1 MRGLLK
7 KLSEIYTIY
16 IYARLFYDKTKKRD
30 MKQEKAV
37 QRSKKSTGCITGE
50 TRHPQYVIKW

>member
-7 KLSEIYTIY
+7 KLSERYTKY
-16 IYARLFYDKTKKRD
+16 MQDYFYDKTKKRD
-30 MKQEKAV
+30 IKQEKAI
-37 QRSKKSTGCITGE
+37 QRSKKSTGGITGE